1 LVTNERDAITADVQV
16 IFIVWLR
23 DANP

>member
-1 LVTNERDAITADVQV
+1 LVTNERDAITADMQV

-23 DANP
+23 DANA